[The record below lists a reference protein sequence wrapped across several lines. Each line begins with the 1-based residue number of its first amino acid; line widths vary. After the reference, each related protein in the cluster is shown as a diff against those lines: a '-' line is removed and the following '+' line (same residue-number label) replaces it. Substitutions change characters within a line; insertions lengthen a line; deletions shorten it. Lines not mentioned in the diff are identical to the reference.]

1 MSFFWSLKDRV
12 RSLGVLAKLKV
23 EQLHW
28 VTLSESKQMRSG
40 QKASRRQ
47 VRCFRDVRLSGD
59 PRVDP
64 GHNGQVISLP
74 WDSSLQELAEDLG
87 LCAAAATPTTQIS
100 SWTKKS
106 RLGLPVK
113 VKRWWNDSLRNVADL
128 MKIHELHGQ
137 LASMSTIFGC
147 HKLCYSLVD
156 WIHHQWGT
164 YIFSFADLLQLSSNP
179 LSHQLICSV

>member
-12 RSLGVLAKLKV
+12 RSLGILAKLKV

-28 VTLSESKQMRSG
+28 VTLSESKQMRLG
-40 QKASRRQ
+40 QKASWAPGEVFQGCPSEWRPQGRPRTQ
-47 VRCFRDVRLSGD
+47 WTGYISPLGFQSTGAGWRSRPLCCGCYPYD
-59 PRVDP
+59 PNKQLD
-64 GHNGQVISLP
+64 
-74 WDSSLQELAEDLG
+74 E
-87 LCAAAATPTTQIS
+87 
-100 SWTKKS
+100 KM

-113 VKRWWNDSLRNVADL
+113 VKRWWNDSLRNVAEL

-164 YIFSFADLLQLSSNP
+164 YIFSFAGGLSASTV
-179 LSHQLICSV
+179 L